1 MDSSGKR
8 PRAKRGNCSM
18 HISFFLKSVKEYYCS
33 NMNFLREGLSAS
45 ARSAEL
51 FLKVIYENCSTYL
64 LVYELLEAIL
74 KRLKIVVYLSKSS
87 RSHPEMVEK
96 VVY

>member
-1 MDSSGKR
+1 
-8 PRAKRGNCSM
+8 
-18 HISFFLKSVKEYYCS
+18 
-33 NMNFLREGLSAS
+33 MNFPREGLSAS

-74 KRLKIVVYLSKSS
+74 KRLKMVVYLSESS
-87 RSHPEMVEK
+87 RNFPETVEE
-96 VVY
+96 VVC